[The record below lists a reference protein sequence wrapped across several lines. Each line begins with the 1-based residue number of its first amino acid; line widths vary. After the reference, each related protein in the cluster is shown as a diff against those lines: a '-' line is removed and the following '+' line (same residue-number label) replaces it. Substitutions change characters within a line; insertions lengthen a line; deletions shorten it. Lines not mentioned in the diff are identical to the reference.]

1 MLGRVGRDAHCVPRG
16 RFVWLMAPGIR
27 RRYLPARQR
36 LAMSLTT
43 QGRAENIAEAG
54 ARVLRHS
61 GGMYYLDITLEG
73 INMTTPN
80 PPTVQVLTVP
90 ATGNEY
96 YLSITGSSSAWPDW
110 IVQGSAA
117 GNPSGIVLG
126 YLEWAGNGTTN
137 FMYQAINFQGTG
149 LGGAQ
154 GLSGALAVLDAWLV
168 SNGVDPL

>member
-1 MLGRVGRDAHCVPRG
+1 MNKHLRE
-16 RFVWLMAPGIR
+16 
-27 RRYLPARQR
+27 
-36 LAMSLTT
+36 T
-43 QGRAENIAEAG
+43 AELIAEGG
-54 ARVLRHS
+54 ARALHWNEHDFYH
-61 GGMYYLDITLEG
+61 MYNLMERLVV
-73 INMTTPN
+73 MTTPN
-80 PPTVQVLTVP
+80 PATVQVLTVP
-90 ATGNEY
+90 ASGNEY

-137 FMYQAINFQGTG
+137 FLYQAINFQGTG

-154 GLSGALAVLDAWLV
+154 GVSGALAVLDAWLV